1 MPSRILTAA
10 RALAE
15 GKALPAPA
23 QSDAYAAAGIPVGG
37 GASTN
42 RISQQEAK
50 RHLSAYGGDQ
60 AIDTVSNCVNVYIDA
75 ALSAKWLFE
84 KDGEPYYTG
93 REKDTPSEAKV
104 APKELVDLI
113 EQPNPYQDWNEFF
126 ALTITDYLLVGNFYW
141 LKFRPTDG
149 TDRPIALYRLSPSH
163 VTVLPGKTELI
174 AGYEYH
180 IPGRDTPVRFPADQV
195 IHGRRPNP
203 HNAYLGLGIVAAGA
217 RMLDIELA
225 VTETQAQF
233 FEQGAKL
240 SGVLQ
245 SDRRVPDQ
253 VFKKISAQFRSMYSG
268 SANAYKVAILEQGLK
283 FQSIQPTAAESEFEA
298 LSRLSF
304 ERQCRLFRMPPE
316 LLGGV
321 DKVGVLQEAKRQFT
335 NDTMAPFLERM
346 EKIITLGLTRPGW
359 GLDFEIDYKYVI
371 PREDQLKLVAGFATL
386 PGITVN
392 EVRSEA
398 GLSPLPI
405 DKVGPDGEPI
415 GEMIINLPGKSTE
428 QPGGHAT
435 MPMPGEA
442 GRPPLPENTLAFPTG
457 TVRGS
462 AGAPRP
468 NGFGVPP
475 HQAAT
480 TTGKAVMEIIAE
492 ASEIA
497 GKALR
502 AREATQVTNSDSEG
516 VKSQIQDQ
524 IRAEFETPLRHL
536 ERALFDHV
544 MDGKAL
550 KKSER
555 PRVVDAVANS
565 GAWPGFEQAILTG
578 LSKAAADGLRYTTI
592 QQSAATNLQM
602 PEIDFEALG
611 QELAG
616 RETGAK
622 SITGTL
628 KTRVINQISEGVRR
642 GYSSSQ
648 IISGYPEENY
658 GGIRTLLKDF
668 TDGQLST
675 IANTESA
682 MYYNEGALQ
691 LAEKSGGGRVLV
703 TDGHYDPACEDANGQ
718 IWSVTQARENPLEH
732 PNCTRSFLPLAD

>member
-1 MPSRILTAA
+1 MTAA

-23 QSDAYAAAGIPVGG
+23 QSDSYAAAGVPVGG
-37 GASTN
+37 GASTS
-42 RISQQEAK
+42 RISQLEAK
-50 RHLSAYGGDQ
+50 RHLSAYGGTQ
-60 AIDTVSNCVNVYIDA
+60 PIDTVSNCVNVYIDA
-75 ALSAKWLFE
+75 AMSADYCFE
-84 KDGEPYYTG
+84 KNGERYVTG
-93 REKDTPSEAKV
+93 REKDSPPEAKV
-104 APKELVDLI
+104 APKDLVDLI

-126 ALTITDYLLVGNFYW
+126 SLTITDYLLVGNFYW

-149 TDRPIALYRLSPSH
+149 TDKPIALYRLSPSH
-163 VTVLPGKTELI
+163 VTVIPGKTELI
-174 AGYEYH
+174 AAYEYQ

-203 HNAYLGLGIVAAGA
+203 HNAYLGLGIIAAGA

-225 VTETQAQF
+225 LTETQAQF

-245 SDRRVPDQ
+245 SDRRVPDP

-335 NDTMAPFLERM
+335 NDTMGPFLERM

-359 GLDFEIDYKYVI
+359 GLDFEIDYKYVM

-398 GLSPLPI
+398 GLSPLPV

-428 QPGGHAT
+428 QPGGHPT
-435 MPMPGEA
+435 MPMPGQA
-442 GRPPLPENTLAFPTG
+442 GRPPLPENTLAFPTAKP
-457 TVRGS
+457 TDVIRGS

-468 NGFGVPP
+468 NGFGAAP
-475 HQAAT
+475 HQAAA

-492 ASEIA
+492 ASAIA

-502 AREATQVTNSDSEG
+502 ARDAIQVAHSDSED
-516 VKSQIQDQ
+516 VRAQIQNQ
-524 IRAEFETPLRHL
+524 IRGEFAAPLHHL
-536 ERALFDHV
+536 ERAIFDHV

-592 QQSAATNLQM
+592 QQSSQNNLTM

-628 KTRVINQISEGVRR
+628 KTRVVTLISEGVRR

-648 IISGYPEENY
+648 IINGYPDENY
-658 GGIRTLLKDF
+658 GGIRTLMKDY
-668 TDGQLST
+668 TDGQLNT
-675 IANTESA
+675 IANTEST
-682 MYYNEGALQ
+682 MYYNEAALQ
-691 LAEKSGGGRVLV
+691 LAEKSGSGRVLV
-703 TDGHYDPACEDANGQ
+703 SDGHYDAACENANGQ
-718 IWSVTQARENPLEH
+718 IWSVTHARENPMEH
-732 PNCTRSFLPLAD
+732 PNCIRSFLPLAD